1 MTKKDIQAKVEFEK
15 LKAKLIEN
23 GFVFNCDTDAKFA
36 KLNVGDKYVIE
47 SKNNSYK
54 FPQGTIKTVE
64 QDDTQT
70 IYFAQHPEE
79 RKVSFVRDDSC
90 KSSENSLAYIL

>member
-1 MTKKDIQAKVEFEK
+1 MTKEHVQAKVEFEK

-36 KLNVGDKYVIE
+36 KLNVGDTYVIE
-47 SKNNSYK
+47 SKNNPYR
-54 FPQGTIKTVE
+54 FPGGTIKRVE
-64 QDDTQT
+64 EDDSQT

-79 RKVSFVRDDSC
+79 RETTFVRDDSLEF
-90 KSSENSLAYIL
+90 KNRLAFIP